1 MRAKGRQILQWHPL
15 EPAPRCT
22 ARTGLGG
29 AGNWVREANEFRM
42 ERGGRWLRLA
52 VFGYG
57 IWEWGEYISGG
68 GASRLEKD
76 SVYVSVA
83 MAE

>member
-1 MRAKGRQILQWHPL
+1 MRAGRRRILQWHPL

-22 ARTGLGG
+22 VRTGLGG
-29 AGNWVREANEFRM
+29 AGNWVREADEFRM
-42 ERGGRWLRLA
+42 ERGGRLLRLA

-57 IWEWGEYISGG
+57 NLGVGPLVLRKI
-68 GASRLEKD
+68 
-76 SVYVSVA
+76 VYVSVA

>member
-1 MRAKGRQILQWHPL
+1 
-15 EPAPRCT
+15 
-22 ARTGLGG
+22 
-29 AGNWVREANEFRM
+29 M